1 MVMCSNTGMLQRD
14 FINKKITFGYFL
26 TGFIDYIVQP
36 TLTVLGD
43 TLDTMMAQLKGE
55 ERKPSSENGPGM
67 AATKDSA
74 SSDASKGQSG
84 SESAPIT
91 NTDPIHRPWTEILP
105 INRSKWQES
114 ADKGESITVHT
125 VHISRKTS
133 LT

>member
-1 MVMCSNTGMLQRD
+1 M
-14 FINKKITFGYFL
+14 

-67 AATKDSA
+67 AATKDP
-74 SSDASKGQSG
+74 SDASKGQSG

-114 ADKGESITVHT
+114 ADKGESITLQYIFPQKH
-125 VHISRKTS
+125 R
-133 LT
+133 

>member
-1 MVMCSNTGMLQRD
+1 M
-14 FINKKITFGYFL
+14 

-74 SSDASKGQSG
+74 SGDASKGQSG

-114 ADKGESITVHT
+114 ADKGESIL
-125 VHISRKTS
+125 ISRLEHLIFWFLIEPVNKTRVCFGIQDVPY
-133 LT
+133 LYIL